1 MSILS
6 AQNLAKYFGAQ
17 DVFREISVDLARG
30 DKVALVGPN
39 GTGKTTLLRILLG
52 LEEPT
57 EGSVTM
63 ARGLRFGYLPQH
75 AELVSN
81 HTLYEEMLH
90 VFDDLLRQQQALL
103 TLAEEMA
110 HASDPLEAMERYA
123 AAEQRFELGGGYEY
137 EAHIRRVL
145 GGLGFSEE
153 MYTWPIAVLS
163 GGQVTRALL
172 ARLLLQE
179 PDLLVLDE
187 PTNYLD
193 LSALEWLE
201 GYLQALPQT
210 LLVVSHDRRFLDK
223 VVTRIWELDRGRLE
237 RYRGNYSRYVQQR
250 QERRE
255 RQRREYEAQQEEIAR
270 TEEFIR
276 RYKAG
281 QRSREAAG
289 REKRL
294 ARVERIE
301 APETERRMRLR
312 LSSTLRSG
320 DRVLISEQGV
330 AVGYRTRP
338 DAGQDDGQPHL
349 LFRSGPLLVERGHCV
364 ALLGPNGSGKT
375 TFLRTLLGETELLG
389 GDLRLGASVK
399 IGYLSQTQ
407 HELDPD
413 RTVMQQV
420 MAAGHFEVEPAR
432 ALLARY
438 LFTGDEI
445 DKRVGDLSGGEQ
457 SRLALALLSIVG
469 ANLLILDEPTT
480 HLDVAAQEILQDVL
494 TDFSG
499 TILLVSHDRFLI
511 DVLATHVWA
520 VRGGWLHQ
528 YEGNYTAYLMQEAER
543 QAQAALAAERESAP
557 ETGRRNERPA
567 GGQERKRR
575 VEMEALEREI
585 EALERELD
593 ETEHLLSQ
601 ASNAQDGDR
610 VRELSIGYHDLQ
622 ASLAERLA
630 HWEEIAETVSDG

>member
-63 ARGLRFGYLPQH
+63 ARGLRVGYLPQH

-81 HTLYEEMLH
+81 HTLHEEMLH
-90 VFDDLLRQQQALL
+90 VFHDLRRQQEALL

-110 HASDPLEAMERYA
+110 HASNPQEAMERYA
-123 AAEQRFELGGGYEY
+123 AAEQRFELAGGYAY
-137 EAHIRRVL
+137 EAQIRRVL
-145 GGLGFSEE
+145 GGLGFREE
-153 MYTWPIAVLS
+153 MYTWPVAVLS

-201 GYLQALPQT
+201 GYLQSLPQT

-223 VVTRIWELDRGRLE
+223 VVTRIWELDRGRIE

-255 RQRREYEAQQEEIAR
+255 RQRKEYDAQQEEIAR

-301 APETERRMRLR
+301 APDTERRMRLR
-312 LSSTLRSG
+312 LSTTLRSG

-330 AVGYRTRP
+330 AVGYRARP
-338 DAGQDDGQPHL
+338 DAIQDDGQPHL

-407 HELDPD
+407 HELDPS

-420 MAAGHFEVEPAR
+420 MAAGRFEAEAAR
-432 ALLARY
+432 SLLARY

-457 SRLALALLSIVG
+457 SRVALALLSIVG

-480 HLDVAAQEILQDVL
+480 HLDVASQEILQDVL
-494 TDFSG
+494 TDFAG
-499 TILLVSHDRFLI
+499 TILLVSHDRFLM
-511 DVLATHVWA
+511 DALATHVWA

-528 YEGNYTAYLMQEAER
+528 YEGNYSAYLAQEAER

-567 GGQERKRR
+567 GGEERKRR
-575 VEMEALEREI
+575 LEMEALEREI
-585 EALERELD
+585 EALEREID

-610 VRELSIGYHDLQ
+610 VRELSIGYHGLQ
-622 ASLAERLA
+622 ASLAERLER
-630 HWEEIAETVSDG
+630 WEEMAETVSDG

>member
-52 LEEPT
+52 LEEPS

-63 ARGLRFGYLPQH
+63 ARGIRVGYLPQH
-75 AELVSN
+75 AELVSD

-90 VFDDLLRQQQALL
+90 VFDDLRRQQEALL

-110 HASDPLEAMERYA
+110 HAPNPQEVMERYA
-123 AAEQRFELGGGYEY
+123 AAEQRFELAGGYEY
-137 EAHIRRVL
+137 EARIRRVL

-153 MYTWPIAVLS
+153 MYTWPVAVLS

-250 QERRE
+250 EERRE
-255 RQRREYEAQQEEIAR
+255 RQRREYDAQQEEIAR

-294 ARVERIE
+294 ARVERIA

-312 LSSTLRSG
+312 LSTTLRSG

-338 DAGQDDGQPHL
+338 DAGQDGGQPHL
-349 LFRSGPLLVERGHCV
+349 LFRSGPLLVERGQCV

-420 MAAGHFEVEPAR
+420 MAAGRFEIEPAR

-480 HLDVAAQEILQDVL
+480 HLDVASQEILQDVL

-511 DVLATHVWA
+511 DALATHVWA

-528 YEGNYTAYLMQEAER
+528 YEGNYSAYLLQEAER
-543 QAQAALAAERESAP
+543 QAQAAMAVERLNASDA
-557 ETGRRNERPA
+557 GRRIERPA
-567 GGQERKRR
+567 GGEERKRR
-575 VEMEALEREI
+575 MEMEALEREI
-585 EALERELD
+585 EALEREIN

-622 ASLAERLA
+622 ASLAQRLER
-630 HWEEIAETVSDG
+630 WEEMAETVSDG